1 MISISHFTYSQELI
15 PNGDFELGPDSS
27 SAGWTDDFDSTCSSI
42 SSVPGPDFW
51 TVISGTPDRLVKG
64 DIPCNWDNDT
74 NQSGKAYIVMII
86 AESGKANLL
95 SPLEKDS
102 TYQLSCSLSLET
114 FRGMGTQ
121 PARIAFKFNNGDNP
135 WTSPYITTTQ
145 WQHFDTVFKASD
157 NATEIEISGIDTVLS
172 GTKID
177 NVSLVKLTGNFYW
190 GLFPYKKENKNLS

>member
-1 MISISHFTYSQELI
+1 MIPI
-15 PNGDFELGPDSS
+15 
-27 SAGWTDDFDSTCSSI
+27 
-42 SSVPGPDFW
+42 
-51 TVISGTPDRLVKG
+51 
-64 DIPCNWDNDT
+64 
-74 NQSGKAYIVMII
+74 QSGKAYIVMII

-177 NVSLVKLTGNFYW
+177 NVSLVKLTGTSIGDYFLTKKKIKIYPNPTTGILLIDGANNAGIKIYNSIGQQINYISNKEKNSLQFDLTHLSK
-190 GLFPYKKENKNLS
+190 GLYFIQIKTKQEIIIEKILLIN